1 MFINPTVQM
10 LSRGGVSEPDFYGT
24 IFTSAVLKYS
34 QIRKDLLRFCRADA
48 KIGTVKILRPKTSR
62 ILSDFWCSEGGKA
75 GACRRQ

>member
-34 QIRKDLLRFCRADA
+34 QIRQDLLRFMPCRC
-48 KIGTVKILRPKTSR
+48 KNRLRKNSTT
-62 ILSDFWCSEGGKA
+62 
-75 GACRRQ
+75 